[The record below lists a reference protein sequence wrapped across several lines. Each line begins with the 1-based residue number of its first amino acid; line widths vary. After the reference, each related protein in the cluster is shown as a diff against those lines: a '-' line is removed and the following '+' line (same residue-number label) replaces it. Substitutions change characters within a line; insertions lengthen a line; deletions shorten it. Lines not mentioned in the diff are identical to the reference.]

1 MSSTSFPSSDLQ
13 PAPIAIAC
21 GALSRDGYCI
31 VEELFAGDLLD
42 ALSSDC
48 EAESGR
54 LRVAG
59 TGRAAGHHVDARRRG
74 DSILWLEAGSSP
86 AQSRLLAA
94 MEALRVQFN
103 RRLMLGLHELEAHY
117 ASYPAGAGYARH
129 RDRFRD
135 DDARILSIVVYLNR
149 DWNADDGGELRLH
162 LPDGRHDVSPRIG
175 TVALFLSAE
184 IEHEVLA
191 ARRTRRSIAGWF
203 RRRAI

>member
-1 MSSTSFPSSDLQ
+1 MSSASFPSSDLP

-21 GALSRDGYCI
+21 EALARDGYCI
-31 VEELFAGDLLD
+31 VEELLAGDLLD

-48 EAESGR
+48 EAEAGR

-74 DSILWLEAGSSP
+74 DSILWLEAGSSA
-86 AQSRLLAA
+86 AQSRFLAA
-94 MEALRVQFN
+94 MEALRIQFN
-103 RRLMLGLHELEAHY
+103 RRLVLGLHELEAHY
-117 ASYPAGAGYARH
+117 AVYPPGAGYARH

-135 DDARILSIVVYLNR
+135 DDARILSMVVYLNR
-149 DWNADDGGELRLH
+149 EWNAEDGGELRLH
-162 LPDGRHDVSPRIG
+162 LPDGPRDVTPRLG
-175 TVALFLSAE
+175 TVVLFLSAD